1 MTGPLSGLRIV
12 SLGGLGPAPLACM
25 LLADNGAEVIRIER
39 AAGISLD
46 RGDTM
51 LRSQQIAVVDL
62 KSDSGI
68 EKLLEL
74 LKTADGLIDPFRPG
88 TLERLGLGPD
98 RLHEVNPKLVI
109 GRMTGWGQTGPLAS
123 CAGHDI
129 NYIALSGPLA
139 AIGTEEQ
146 PVPPL
151 PLIGDMGG
159 GGMYLAF
166 GLLAALIHAARTGEG
181 QVIDCAMTE
190 GSALLMTAFYE
201 LYGCGRWKDAR
212 QSNFLDGGAHFY
224 NTYRTKDDRF
234 VSIGSLEPQF
244 YKLLRD
250 KLGLDGA
257 AYDDQ
262 MDQASW
268 KDLKHRLEAIFV
280 TKTRDDWCEL
290 LEMSDVCFA
299 PVLSMAEAPE
309 HPHAKARGSFV
320 NLDGIVQP
328 APGPRY
334 SITELCGPQSPRH
347 VSLDDILCG

>member
-1 MTGPLSGLRIV
+1 MGQV
-12 SLGGLGPAPLACM
+12 D
-25 LLADNGAEVIRIER
+25 LLA
-39 AAGISLD
+39 
-46 RGDTM
+46 
-51 LRSQQIAVVDL
+51 VV
-62 KSDSGI
+62 
-68 EKLLEL
+68 
-74 LKTADGLIDPFRPG
+74 
-88 TLERLGLGPD
+88 
-98 RLHEVNPKLVI
+98 V
-109 GRMTGWGQTGPLAS
+109 
-123 CAGHDI
+123 
-129 NYIALSGPLA
+129 
-139 AIGTEEQ
+139 
-146 PVPPL
+146 
-151 PLIGDMGG
+151 
-159 GGMYLAF
+159 
-166 GLLAALIHAARTGEG
+166 GEG